1 MAEDSKGQAAAWPY
15 VEAAAPGFPV
25 LLDQG
30 HVVATLYDTVNVPAG
45 IWIDEQGRLV
55 RGPELA
61 SAQQRAPGG
70 TERVPHEKYLNALRD
85 WVRRGAD
92 SIYVRQQARVAA
104 PAGAEAEAA
113 AEAEAS
119 FRLGVYLHT
128 QGHAAHAIPHFKR
141 AHALRPQN
149 LNYKRQAWNL
159 GDAQRDY
166 GTTMQAERERG
177 IPMHRRL
184 DLPDLPG

>member
-25 LLDQG
+25 LLDQR

>member
-1 MAEDSKGQAAAWPY
+1 MAEDSKGREAAWPY
-15 VEAAAPGFPV
+15 VEAANPGYPV

-45 IWIDEQGRLV
+45 MWIDEQGRLV

-70 TERVPHEKYLNALRD
+70 DERVPHQKYLNALRD
-85 WVRRGAD
+85 WVKRGAD
-92 SIYVRQQARVAA
+92 SVYVRQQARVAA
-104 PAGAEAEAA
+104 PEGAAAEAA

-119 FRLGVYLHT
+119 FRLGVYLHA
-128 QGHAAHAIPHFKR
+128 QGHAAEAIPHFKH
-141 AHALRPQN
+141 AHELRPEN

-177 IPMHRRL
+177 IPMHRPL

>member
-1 MAEDSKGQAAAWPY
+1 VAEDSKGREAAWPY
-15 VEAAAPGFPV
+15 VEAANPGYPV

-45 IWIDEQGRLV
+45 IWIDEQGRIV

-70 TERVPHEKYLNALRD
+70 DERVPHQKYLNALRD
-85 WVRRGAD
+85 WVKRGAD
-92 SIYVRQQARVAA
+92 SIYVRQRARVGAPEGAA
-104 PAGAEAEAA
+104 AEAA
-113 AEAEAS
+113 AAAEAS
-119 FRLGVYLHT
+119 FRLGVYLHA
-128 QGHAAHAIPHFKR
+128 QGHAAGAIPHFKH
-141 AHALRPQN
+141 AHELRPEN

-177 IPMHRRL
+177 IPMHRPL